1 MVMAYTWEPKWE
13 LFIVEIDGIRF
24 RTCRD
29 RITGLIACPVCI
41 HAASKCMN
49 EPSPLNYQYENSF
62 FYTVED
68 LIIHM
73 KNYHIGEYRKK
84 LEELQMKLS
93 EEES

>member
-1 MVMAYTWEPKWE
+1 
-13 LFIVEIDGIRF
+13 
-24 RTCRD
+24 
-29 RITGLIACPVCI
+29 
-41 HAASKCMN
+41 MN
-49 EPSPLNYQYENSF
+49 EPSPLNYHYENSF

-84 LEELQMKLS
+84 LEDLQMKLS